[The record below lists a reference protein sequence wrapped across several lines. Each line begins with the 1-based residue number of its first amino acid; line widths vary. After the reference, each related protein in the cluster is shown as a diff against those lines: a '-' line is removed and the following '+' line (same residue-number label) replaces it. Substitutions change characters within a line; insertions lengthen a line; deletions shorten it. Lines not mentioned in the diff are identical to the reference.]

1 VASGK
6 TKASNMGKDAFFLSI
21 VHQKFLA
28 ARRRAAKQLTK
39 ASDRKIQ
46 GAFFILSNKKGPL
59 GKIFIK
65 KETQKCL
72 TVK

>member
-1 VASGK
+1 
-6 TKASNMGKDAFFLSI
+6 MGKDAFFFQSI
-21 VHQKFLA
+21 IKNFLA